1 MGVLWGIIGVL
12 LAIVVIIS
20 IFDIVRRHLGAGRTA
35 AWILLVVLLP
45 FVGSL
50 LYWALRPA
58 AAEEVSRQVDLE
70 REIRAGQKPPR
81 IFPS

>member
-1 MGVLWGIIGVL
+1 LWGIIGVL

-45 FVGSL
+45 FLGSL
-50 LYWALRPA
+50 LYWVLRPA
-58 AAEEVSRQVDLE
+58 ADEEVSRQVDLE
-70 REIRAGQKPPR
+70 REIRAGKKPPR